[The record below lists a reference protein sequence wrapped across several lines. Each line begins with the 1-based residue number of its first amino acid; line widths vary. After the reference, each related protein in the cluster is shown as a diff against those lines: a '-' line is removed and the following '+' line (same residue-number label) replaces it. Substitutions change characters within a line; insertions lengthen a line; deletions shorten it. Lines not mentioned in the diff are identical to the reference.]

1 MIRTR
6 LTFRVFGKT
15 EPEIRRRAVAQ
26 VNDFLEL
33 NDVETSNN
41 YDMEID
47 VTEVEDANEV
57 TYVGT
62 VLVKTKH

>member
-1 MIRTR
+1 MISTR
-6 LTFRVFGKT
+6 LPFRVFGKT
-15 EPEIRRRAVAQ
+15 EPEIRRRAIAQ

-47 VTEVEDANEV
+47 VAEVEDTNEV